1 MNRVSIHG
9 SAFQRGEM
17 SRDRD
22 PDPNEAY
29 EVAPIKIEPHGP
41 PGDWWTVTRNGIP
54 DRHFSASRKAEAERY
69 ATDPAHRAAIR
80 SQKKAHVKGRT

>member
-1 MNRVSIHG
+1 MIVDSD
-9 SAFQRGEM
+9 A
-17 SRDRD
+17 DL
-22 PDPNEAY
+22 NEAY
-29 EVAPIKIEPHGP
+29 EVVPMKPKPHGP

-80 SQKKAHVKGRT
+80 GQKKAYHNRTR